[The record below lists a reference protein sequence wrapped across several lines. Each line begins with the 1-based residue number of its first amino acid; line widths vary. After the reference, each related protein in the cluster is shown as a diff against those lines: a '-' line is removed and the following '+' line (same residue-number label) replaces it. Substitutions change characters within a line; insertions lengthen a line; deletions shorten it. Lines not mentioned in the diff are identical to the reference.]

1 MSSSSFEVSLQPD
14 PALQRRVAAGGLA
27 ALVVGAV
34 LIGLLPV
41 EAGFRLG
48 GVATWLW
55 YSLAEIR
62 SWHRSVGLLV
72 RLRFAADGQL
82 HGLFQNGLWQLL
94 QVLPGSRITSRHAWL
109 RLGNETC
116 RVRGVLL
123 SAKYVDAEDWRR
135 LQAQLRFSR

>member
-1 MSSSSFEVSLQPD
+1 MSSNSFEVTLKPD

-27 ALVVGAV
+27 ALLLGTV
-34 LIGLLPV
+34 LIGLLPL
-41 EAGFRLG
+41 APGFRLG
-48 GVATWLW
+48 GAVVWLV
-55 YSLAEIR
+55 YSIAEVR
-62 SWHRSVGLLV
+62 TWHRSARLLL

-116 RVRGVLL
+116 RVPGILL
-123 SAKYVDAEDWRR
+123 SARHSRPDDWRR
-135 LQAQLRFSR
+135 LQTQLRFSR